1 MICPL
6 WCPAKISFLH
16 HPAPAWTTVTTGPWK
31 KSSHWPHP
39 LQMLVRHGDELM
51 GSCKTSCLKQPTLDR
66 SDRYMETQRKCRL
79 WDLLLKSPSEHN
91 KIQKVSPKA
100 IAGLGA
106 YTCRH
111 ASHEQMFRIL
121 QELNW
126 PWLALPA
133 KKSSLRMDLHLSY
146 LSSMNF
152 CSHHIISFYIYSN
165 NITIRSVIYIYIYS
179 WIHVHI

>member
-6 WCPAKISFLH
+6 WCLAKISFLH

-91 KIQKVSPKA
+91 KIQKVSLKA

-133 KKSSLRMDLHLSY
+133 KKSSLWMDLHLSY
-146 LSSMNF
+146 LSSMNI
-152 CSHHIISFYIYSN
+152 CSHHIISFYIYIYSN
-165 NITIRSVIYIYIYS
+165 NITIRSVIYIYI
-179 WIHVHI
+179 